1 MTTDNYRSRRVF
13 ATERLK
19 SFAGYLAAP
28 SIYDAMHFFLPSF
41 RLKSSRVVKINDRR
55 WELWSPNSERSMFY
69 PGRRSKELDLEDPA
83 DKGLMRCDGH
93 LGRFDPTV
101 SPQHFDPEQPWLGFV
116 RREGNDAHPE
126 YTSLIDVWQ
135 PVSLP
140 NRGYLK
146 PTYIAS
152 LELRLAS
159 VVERVE
165 GWKVL
170 NELRPEL
177 WTRRPSF
184 PTPAFLGDLRNATSF
199 DDAVTRL
206 ARAQRGIKYMSAWCR
221 MACSIVTD
229 SKAPPVTLSSVPP
242 AEEYLMGIW
251 LNNCEEKDGLWLLKW
266 KVPCYIVHTIE
277 LSSEIERIRRINP
290 HYPNFVDS
298 TPAAKLTPT
307 TYAFDLAVL
316 SEGGKLNDVD
326 TDYAILPAW
335 NSTPLMR
342 ADRLRASPT
351 RQGFL
356 DGEYKDP
363 RYHPPADFVP
373 QNIREEEGKII
384 PPPVAGVPPGRSWS
398 TWVEDMTDD
407 NEPCMIKVGR
417 RNSGSDDGK
426 VYYDRENLRRLYF
439 TDHPFVPPNY
449 EADISVFGLPAP
461 AMPYLETVNNQSKA
475 NRRPSQWV
483 YKLENPVRGTIGQNF
498 VPRRAEGPSQPL
510 LTSNAPKITDTDS
523 DEEIDFRSRSSA
535 SPALE
540 PRAID
545 VPRIIAPNMSD
556 LPPLDPYKN
565 RERQASTPPV
575 ENRPSRGR
583 STSRSWNAPR
593 PRRSPSPALSIPRGR
608 SRNETAYFNHL
619 PERAYRRS
627 SRSLS
632 PRSAPRT
639 RTHLRRTDRHWSPS
653 PQRSSRVASPHSH
666 PPRHPAPVRHRP
678 PPNRSSPPPSRSR
691 RHEQS
696 PRPRT
701 PREASTPY
709 LPRSPARQPHPP
721 SPARSPWESTDHISI
736 AEPFSHNVAAVGS
749 EAAADDETNMDEDIA
764 IEDAMDISEETG
776 LMTVAQNPIR
786 DREMLDA
793 LIPAP
798 FAPSFPILTSLA
810 ARAQTKFLCIWS
822 VAVFFTWDD
831 VTRWISNILASTKVQ
846 ITRVVRTNEDGSQ
859 VFWLKMG
866 STRDAAIFRGLVAGA
881 NTSDLENIGCDFIH
895 GDLYSKASGKSRDI
909 WSPAKGF
916 QSNVDSSAP
925 FSANSRSAL
934 VDRIS
939 SVLTAGPS
947 AGPSAT
953 SSTNPSLLDRL
964 SSTGGGTAAPKK
976 NTRRGTRGKRTTD

>member
-1 MTTDNYRSRRVF
+1 M
-13 ATERLK
+13 
-19 SFAGYLAAP
+19 P
-28 SIYDAMHFFLPSF
+28 SVYDAMHFFLPSF
-41 RLKSSRVVKINDRR
+41 HLKTSRIVKINDRR

-69 PGRRSKELDLEDPA
+69 PGLRSMELDLENPA
-83 DKGLMRCDGH
+83 DEGLMRCDRH

-101 SPQHFDPEQPWLGFV
+101 SPQHFDPKQPWLGFI
-116 RREGNDAHPE
+116 RREGNDSYPE
-126 YTSLIDVWQ
+126 YTSLVDVWQ

-146 PTYIAS
+146 PSYIAS
-152 LELRLAS
+152 LVRRLES
-159 VVERVE
+159 VAHRVE

-170 NELRPEL
+170 EELRPEL
-177 WTRRPSF
+177 WAHRPSF
-184 PTPAFLGDLRNATSF
+184 PTPTYLEDLGNATSF
-199 DDAVTRL
+199 DNAVTCL

-221 MACSIVTD
+221 MAHSIVTD
-229 SKAPPVTLSSVPP
+229 AKAPPITLSSVPP
-242 AEEYLMGIW
+242 AEESLMGVW

-277 LSSEIERIRRINP
+277 LSSEIERTRRINP
-290 HYPNFVDS
+290 HHPNFANS
-298 TPAAKLTPT
+298 TPAAKLNST

-316 SEGGKLNDVD
+316 SEGGKLNDAS

-351 RQGFL
+351 RQGYV

-363 RYHPPADFVP
+363 RYHPPTDFAP

-384 PPPVAGVPPGRSWS
+384 PPPVAGVTPGRSWS

-417 RNSGSDDGK
+417 RNRDSDDGE

-449 EADISVFGLPAP
+449 EADPSVFGLPAP
-461 AMPYLETVNNQSKA
+461 AMPYFETINNQGKA
-475 NRRPSQWV
+475 KRRPSQWI
-483 YKLENPVRGTIGQNF
+483 YKSEQPVRGTVGRNF

-510 LTSNAPKITDTDS
+510 LTSNAQKFTDSGS
-523 DEEIDFRSRSSA
+523 DEEIDLRSRSSV
-535 SPALE
+535 SPTLE
-540 PRAID
+540 PGAAD
-545 VPRIIAPNMSD
+545 VPRMIIPNTSG
-556 LPPLDPYKN
+556 LPLNAYKTHD
-565 RERQASTPPV
+565 RQASTPPI

-593 PRRSPSPALSIPRGR
+593 PRRSPSPALSLPRGR
-608 SRNETAYFNHL
+608 SRNESAYFNHL

-632 PRSAPRT
+632 PHSAPRP
-639 RTHLRRTDRHWSPS
+639 RAHYRQTDRHWSPS
-653 PQRSSRVASPHSH
+653 PQRSSRVASPYPHLPH
-666 PPRHPAPVRHRP
+666 RPTPVRDCLH
-678 PPNRSSPPPSRSR
+678 PNRPSSPPFRSR
-691 RHEQS
+691 HHEPS
-696 PRPRT
+696 PHPRSS
-701 PREASTPY
+701 REASTSY
-709 LPRSPARQPHPP
+709 LPQSPARRPHPP
-721 SPARSPWESTDHISI
+721 SPTRSPWESTDRIPI
-736 AEPFSHNVAAVGS
+736 VEPFSSSASAVGS
-749 EAAADDETNMDEDIA
+749 EAAADDEAIMDEDIA

-776 LMTVAQNPIR
+776 LMTVTQNPIQ

-798 FAPSFPILTSLA
+798 LAPSFPVLTSLA

-831 VTRWISNILASTKVQ
+831 VTQWIRNILASAKVQ
-846 ITRVVRTNEDGSQ
+846 ISRVVRTNEGGSQ

-866 STRDAAIFRGLVAGA
+866 STRDAATFRGLVAGA
-881 NTSDLENIGCDFIH
+881 NTLDLENIGCDFIH
-895 GDLYSKASGKSRDI
+895 GDMYSKASGRSHDF

-916 QSNVDSSAP
+916 QPNVDSSAP
-925 FSANSRSAL
+925 FSANLRPSL
-934 VDRIS
+934 VERIS
-939 SVLTAGPS
+939 SVPMSGPS

-964 SSTGGGTAAPKK
+964 SSMGGEAAAPKK
-976 NTRRGTRGKRTTD
+976 NTRRGTRGKRTTN